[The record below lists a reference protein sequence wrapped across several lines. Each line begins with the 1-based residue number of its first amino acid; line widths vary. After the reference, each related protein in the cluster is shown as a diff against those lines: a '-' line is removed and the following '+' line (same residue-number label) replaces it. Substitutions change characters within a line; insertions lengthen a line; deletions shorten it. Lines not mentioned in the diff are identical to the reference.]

1 MLICLFLTYVTG
13 KWWRMVRK
21 KGAGYVFKDMA
32 RNAVYSGFFIPK
44 GIILLLII
52 L

>member
-1 MLICLFLTYVTG
+1 MLICLFLTLRDWKVVAYG
-13 KWWRMVRK
+13 AK

-32 RNAVYSGFFIPK
+32 RNAVYLPVFIPR
-44 GIILLLII
+44 IILLLII